1 MLHVVCRLRV
11 KRPTA
16 LPSTGLP
23 RHAEGAVPA
32 NLDPPKLVISDHDTP
47 AALWR
52 PESIVAPTTACLHN
66 VPSLHT
72 MTGARNWVHCHCHW
86 CTGTPGPGSHA
97 LAFSE
102 QCLATSLKRQI
113 GTTPTPSPRKT
124 TSGNLKRRLT
134 GSDEGDRI
142 VSLMDSNGRTSQ
154 PVPGPCLSGGP
165 PPLPRRHFSA

>member
-23 RHAEGAVPA
+23 RHAEEAVPA

-97 LAFSE
+97 LAVSE
-102 QCLATSLKRQI
+102 QCLATSKREI